1 MPNHQVFNNLQS
13 KKVFDRALE
22 NAQLW
27 IGETKFYSGTQLF
40 KVLLISALENSSI
53 EDVVHEYKKK
63 RGLIIPSG
71 DTTMNSLDKEYQERS
86 MKQIQDKIAKNI
98 QDVAIRTLPHFT
110 QKQYKRSKVTL
121 AIDLHDEEY
130 YGKHIFDKNG
140 FQITM
145 ISPKTSKSGKRMKVF
160 RTATVAIVKWG
171 KKLNRPITIG
181 FAINYKGQKREEILA
196 QLLEQIDHLNLNI
209 VFITLD
215 GGFASKGVFNH
226 LDTESTDFISRGRFS
241 KKKKYSGK
249 MNGPG
254 FKYSMTGTRKN
265 SINGYLA
272 SLPSPDGKDMKV
284 LFLSSVKTSKT
295 RIKKIYKFR
304 FRIENTYRHARTVKI
319 RTNTRKL
326 HARWVFWGISLLLEL
341 IWELIAYIHERA
353 GIPKYD
359 YRQKSINREL
369 KAVIEAYLG
378 CLKKSFI

>member
-1 MPNHQVFNNLQS
+1 MPNHQIFNNFQS

-22 NAQLW
+22 NAQSW
-27 IGETKFYSGTQLF
+27 IGNTKYYQDGQLF
-40 KVLLISALENSSI
+40 EILLISALENSSM
-53 EDVVHEYKKK
+53 EDIVDEYKKK
-63 RGLIIPSG
+63 RGLKIPSA
-71 DTTMNSLDKEYQERS
+71 DTTMNSIDKVYKKLS
-86 MKQIQDKIAKNI
+86 MRQIQDKIAKNI
-98 QDVAIRTLPHFT
+98 QNVAIQTLPHFT
-110 QKQYKRSKVTL
+110 KKQYKHSKVTL

-130 YGKHIFDKNG
+130 YGEHLFDNDR
-140 FQITM
+140 QITM

-160 RTATVAIVKWG
+160 RTATIAIVKWG

-196 QLLEQIDHLNLNI
+196 QLLQQIYHLNLNI
-209 VFITLD
+209 TLITLD
-215 GGFASKGVFNH
+215 GGFASKGVFNL
-226 LDTESTDFISRGRFS
+226 LDEEQLDFVSRGRFS

-254 FKYSMTGTRKN
+254 FRYHMPGTRKN

-284 LFLSSVKTSKT
+284 LFLSSLKTSKT
-295 RIKKIYKFR
+295 RIKKIYKYR

-369 KAVIEAYLG
+369 KTIIEVYFG
-378 CLKKSFI
+378 GLKKSFI